1 MGPTPAAAAPNEIVY
16 GEPEASPLSEEEITR
31 LRAKGQ
37 LCYKPKR
44 FKHPQFGMMMMT
56 SDGKLYRVDEKGT
69 ISRGGKGRRV
79 SKKKRRELNRAV
91 RSVAAAQAAS
101 DEADEVLESLGA

>member
-1 MGPTPAAAAPNEIVY
+1 MGPTPTTTAADEIV
-16 GEPEASPLSEEEITR
+16 SNDSNITPLSEEEIAR

-56 SDGKLYRVDEKGT
+56 SDGKLYRVDEQGT

-101 DEADEVLESLGA
+101 DEADEVLESLEA